1 VQEAV
6 PREAARR
13 CKAAVAHE
21 TAFAVHDVGVAVYY
35 GGHSAGCGGYAG
47 EHVGAVEHV
56 AGVEEHD
63 VVARG
68 HGKGLVHCVVDSLVG
83 FAYGIHLVYHSGAA
97 VVFLVML
104 EKGERA
110 VVRVAVD
117 D

>member
-1 VQEAV
+1 M
-6 PREAARR
+6 REQAARQGL
-13 CKAAVAHE
+13 AA
-21 TAFAVHDVGVAVYY
+21 GL
-35 GGHSAGCGGYAG
+35 GGEAQRLPDAG

-63 VVARG
+63 IVARG

-83 FAYGIHLVYHSGAA
+83 FAYGVHLVYHSGAA